1 VVGEHQALL
10 QASARPF
17 VAALFP
23 PEAEANGSAPVRG
36 AAWHCGGQCCP
47 GLARSFSL
55 MRRGYHTPSSTLS
68 ACGPAHAQ
76 RVAALWTPGRRL
88 AA

>member
-23 PEAEANGSAPVRG
+23 PEAEANYSAPVRG
-36 AAWHCGGQCCP
+36 SAWRHGGKC
-47 GLARSFSL
+47 
-55 MRRGYHTPSSTLS
+55 
-68 ACGPAHAQ
+68 
-76 RVAALWTPGRRL
+76 
-88 AA
+88 